1 MKAVATT
8 PSTRRTYLRQLSMWM
23 LRASLFAIILAVV
36 SLPPA
41 MYAQEV
47 GETVTL
53 NVPFAF
59 EVGSQ
64 RFPPGFYTIQMKD
77 QHIIL
82 IRGSLAS
89 GYLGT
94 WFDEDEQP
102 SKTSKVIFRKYG
114 DRYFIGE
121 IWTAGDGTHTYTV
134 PSKAE
139 KKLDSELAEN
149 KTSPTGVE
157 VAVLSASR

>member
-1 MKAVATT
+1 M
-8 PSTRRTYLRQLSMWM
+8 RQLSMWM

-114 DRYFIGE
+114 DRYFIGQ

-134 PSKAE
+134 PAKAE
-139 KKLDSELAEN
+139 KKLDSEIAEN